1 MPTLTISLPESLR
14 EFVDHQVETNGYG
27 NVSEYFRG
35 LLRSAQ
41 EEESERRI
49 EALLLEALD
58 DPRPDIELTP
68 EFWQRKHRSL
78 MERADLRKNRK
89 T

>member
-1 MPTLTISLPESLR
+1 MPTLTISLPKPLR
-14 EFVDHQVETNGYG
+14 EFVDHQVENKGYG

-35 LLRSAQ
+35 LLRAAQ
-41 EEESERRI
+41 EKESEHRI
-49 EALLLEALD
+49 ETLLLEALD
-58 DPRPDIELTP
+58 DSRPDLEITP
-68 EFWQRKHRSL
+68 EFRERKHRSL